1 MMALRGRE
9 LKIINMCTLENS
21 MGNPNRA
28 PESGSCGGWRDLRF
42 PILNECSGIKG
53 GQQCSSSPAVWEDEA
68 WELTN

>member
-1 MMALRGRE
+1 MALRGRE

-28 PESGSCGGWRDLRF
+28 SESGSCGGWRDLRF

-53 GQQCSSSPAVWEDEA
+53 GQ
-68 WELTN
+68 